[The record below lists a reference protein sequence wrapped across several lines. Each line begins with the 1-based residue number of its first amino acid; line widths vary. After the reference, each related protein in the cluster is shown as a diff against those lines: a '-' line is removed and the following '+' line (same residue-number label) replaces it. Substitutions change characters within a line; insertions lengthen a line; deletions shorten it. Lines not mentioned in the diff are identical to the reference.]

1 MDKCKSPLYSIV
13 YVITEHSDN
22 LYKTVQNLKILSVDQ
37 PAGSDDG
44 EMIDVSLSDVDN
56 LCGCSVG
63 TEAV

>member
-1 MDKCKSPLYSIV
+1 
-13 YVITEHSDN
+13 
-22 LYKTVQNLKILSVDQ
+22 VQNLKILSVDQ

-56 LCGCSVG
+56 LCWCSVG